1 MLTKDD
7 LTQLRFICYSLG
19 ATTQQEIADIVN
31 RYIKAKQLRKINVN
45 TVIATIIKELDKDT

>member
-31 RYIKAKQLRKINVN
+31 RYILRQKIV
-45 TVIATIIKELDKDT
+45 